1 MNIEA
6 RPPLRKEDGRLLR
19 GAARFVDDVHLD
31 RMAHGAF
38 VRSPMPHADIV
49 AIDPSRALAGGALA
63 VLTACD
69 LPFND
74 QPWIVRYWH
83 PSIRN
88 GLPKFLATDR
98 VRFVGEPIA
107 LVVAE
112 DRYRAED
119 LAELVAV
126 EYRSLPVIATIDHAT
141 AKDAATLHAE
151 WTGNIAAAFE
161 HHHGNAARALA
172 DCAHR
177 ARRRFNFVRQAPIPL
192 ETRGVVADFDA
203 ERPFLSARLSTQP
216 HYNVRQN
223 LASLLGLSEDQV
235 RVSAEDVG
243 GGFGS
248 KSRPYAEEIIV
259 AHASRFLGRPVKWI
273 EDRFENLQATT
284 HSRAMD
290 VDLEIGCDADGR
302 LAALKAEILVD
313 IGAYVFTSG
322 IATAQVAAAHVANG
336 YRFPNISIIV
346 RCIGTNKTP
355 IGTYRGAGQPEV
367 TFPTECLLDVLA
379 KEIGWNAA
387 DFRAHNLVRPADM
400 PYRVGT
406 TLLGND
412 MVLEN
417 ADFPHALATAIETS
431 GYSEQVEVAA
441 NGDRI
446 AYGIGCGVETGGLV
460 NLESAQ
466 VRINPDGTVAI
477 KSGMSSQGQGQF
489 TTYAQVCADTL
500 GVALE
505 NISVLLGD
513 TGLMPFGRGAFAARG
528 AVIGA
533 NAVFSATQTLR
544 AKALERAATL
554 LQCRASELDIENS
567 AIRRRDGGAT
577 DLTIAQ
583 IAQAVQPGGALFD
596 GDAAL
601 EVSTVYEAKQVLT
614 SGFSVH
620 VAKVRLDPH
629 TGLFRIDD
637 YVVIHDAGR
646 ALNRM
651 IVDGQIIGGVADGI
665 GGAMLS
671 EMVYDED
678 GQPLTGSLADYLV
691 ATATEIP
698 RIRVV
703 HLDSPSST
711 NALGVRPVGEGGII
725 PVAAALTNALARAIE
740 PSSTGHE
747 LPLFTLPLKPER
759 IYAACQLAAENA
771 GRRRHD
777 GGVPGPGTLRPHD

>member
-1 MNIEA
+1 MTAETP
-6 RPPLRKEDGRLLR
+6 PPLRKEDNRLLR

-31 RMAHGAF
+31 RMVHGAF
-38 VRSPMPHADIV
+38 VRSAMPHAEIV
-49 AIDPSRALAGGALA
+49 SIDASRALAAGAMA
-63 VLTACD
+63 ALTAKD
-69 LPFND
+69 LPFID
-74 QPWIVRYWH
+74 QPWVVRYWH

-88 GLPKFLATDR
+88 GLPKFLATGR
-98 VRFVGEPIA
+98 VRFVGEPVA
-107 LVVAE
+107 FVVAGN
-112 DRYRAED
+112 RYQAED
-119 LAELVAV
+119 LAELVDV
-126 EYRSLPVIATIDHAT
+126 EYRELPIIATVAEAT
-141 AKDAATLHAE
+141 AQGAALLHPD
-151 WTGNIAAAFE
+151 WIGNVAAAFE
-161 HHHGNAARALA
+161 HEHGDAARALS

-177 ARRRFNFVRQAPIPL
+177 VRRRFNFVRQAPVPL
-192 ETRGVVADFDA
+192 ETRGVVADFGA
-203 ERPFLSARLSTQP
+203 ERRSLTAWLSTQP

-223 LASLLGLSEDQV
+223 LASLLGLAERDV
-235 RVSAEDVG
+235 RVIAEDVG

-248 KSRPYAEEIIV
+248 KSRPYGEEIIV
-259 AHASRFLGRPVKWI
+259 AHASRVLRRPVKWI

-284 HSRAMD
+284 HSRAME

-302 LAALKAEILVD
+302 FAALKVQILLD

-336 YRFPNISIIV
+336 YRFPNISINV

-367 TFPTECLLDVLA
+367 TFPMECLLDVLA
-379 KEIGWNAA
+379 KEIGWSAA
-387 DFRAHNLVRPADM
+387 DLRAHNLVRPADM

-412 MVLEN
+412 LVHEN
-417 ADFPHALATAIETS
+417 ADFPNALTTAIETS
-431 GYSEQVEVAA
+431 GYSERVEVAA

-446 AYGIGCGVETGGLV
+446 AHGIGCGVETGGLV
-460 NLESAQ
+460 NFESAQ
-466 VRINPDGTVAI
+466 VRIDPDGTVAV

-489 TTYAQVCADTL
+489 TTYAQVCAETL
-500 GVALE
+500 GVPLE
-505 NISVLLGD
+505 NVSVRLGD

-533 NAVFSATQTLR
+533 NAVFSATRSLR
-544 AKALERAATL
+544 AKVLDRAAIL
-554 LQCRASELDIENS
+554 LQCRPAELDIKRG
-567 AIRRRDGGAT
+567 AILRRDGGAT
-577 DLTIAQ
+577 DLTVGQ
-583 IAQAVQPGGALFD
+583 IARAVQPGGALFD

-620 VAKVRLDPH
+620 VAKVRLDPR
-629 TGLFRIDD
+629 TGLFRIED

-665 GGAMLS
+665 GGATLS

-725 PVAAALTNALARAIE
+725 PVAAALTNAIARAID
-740 PSSTGHE
+740 PNRTGHE

-759 IYAACQLAAENA
+759 IYAACQLASANA
-771 GRRRHD
+771 
-777 GGVPGPGTLRPHD
+777 PHG

>member
-49 AIDPSRALAGGALA
+49 AIDPSRALAGGAFA
-63 VLTACD
+63 VLTARD

-74 QPWIVRYWH
+74 QPWVVRYWH

-98 VRFVGEPIA
+98 VRFVGEPVA
-107 LVVAE
+107 FVVAE

-119 LAELVAV
+119 LAELVDV
-126 EYRSLPVIATIDHAT
+126 EYRSLPVIATIDNAT
-141 AKDAATLHAE
+141 ARDAATLHAE
-151 WTGNIAAAFE
+151 WTGNIAAAFK
-161 HHHGNAARALA
+161 HHHGDAARALS

-177 ARRRFNFVRQAPIPL
+177 VRRRFNFVRQAPIPL
-192 ETRGVVADFDA
+192 ETRGVVADFDT
-203 ERPFLSARLSTQP
+203 ERPFLNAWLSTQP

-223 LASLLGLSEDQV
+223 LASLLGLAEDQV
-235 RVSAEDVG
+235 RVNAEDVG

-248 KSRPYAEEIIV
+248 KSRPYAEEMIV
-259 AHASRFLGRPVKWI
+259 AHASRLLGRPVKWI

-284 HSRAMD
+284 HSRAME
-290 VDLEIGCDADGR
+290 VDLEIACDAGGR

-367 TFPTECLLDVLA
+367 TFPMECLLDVLA

-387 DFRAHNLVRPADM
+387 DLRAHNLVRPADM

-417 ADFPHALATAIETS
+417 ADFPTALATAIETS

-446 AYGIGCGVETGGLV
+446 ACGIGCGVETGGLV

-489 TTYAQVCADTL
+489 TTYAQVCAETL
-500 GVALE
+500 GIALE
-505 NISVLLGD
+505 NVSVRLGD

-533 NAVFSATQTLR
+533 NAVFSATQSLR
-544 AKALERAATL
+544 AKVLERAATL
-554 LQCRASELDIENS
+554 LQCRAGELDIENG
-567 AIRRRDGGAT
+567 AIRRRDGSAT

-601 EVSTVYEAKQVLT
+601 EVSTIYEAKQVLT

-620 VAKVRLDPH
+620 IAKVRLDPH

-637 YVVIHDAGR
+637 YLVIHDAGR

-651 IVDGQIIGGVADGI
+651 IVDGQIIGGVADGV

-698 RIRVV
+698 RIRVA
-703 HLDSPSST
+703 HLDSRSST

-725 PVAAALTNALARAIE
+725 PVAAALTNALARAID
-740 PSSTGHE
+740 PSRIGHE

-771 GRRRHD
+771 GRRRSAS
-777 GGVPGPGTLRPHD
+777 GNTGA

>member
-1 MNIEA
+1 MNVEA
-6 RPPLRKEDGRLLR
+6 PPPLRKEDSRLLR

-38 VRSPMPHADIV
+38 VRSPMPHADIL
-49 AIDPSRALAGGALA
+49 AIDASRARAAGALA
-63 VLTACD
+63 VLTAGD

-88 GLPKFLATDR
+88 GLPKFLAAGR
-98 VRFVGEPIA
+98 VRFVGEPVA
-107 LVVAE
+107 FVVAE
-112 DRYRAED
+112 DRYQAED
-119 LAELVAV
+119 LAELVNV
-126 EYRSLPVIATIDHAT
+126 EYRPLPVIATIGDAT

-151 WTGNIAAAFE
+151 WTGNVAAAFE

-172 DCAHR
+172 DCTHR
-177 ARRRFNFVRQAPIPL
+177 ARRQFNFIRQAPVPL

-203 ERPFLSARLSTQP
+203 KRPFLSAWLSTQP

-223 LASLLGLSEDQV
+223 LASLLELAEDQV
-235 RVSAEDVG
+235 RVIAEDVG

-248 KSRPYAEEIIV
+248 KSRPYAEEMIV
-259 AHASRFLGRPVKWI
+259 AYASRHLHRPVKWI

-284 HSRAMD
+284 HSRAMQ
-290 VDLEIGCDADGR
+290 VDLEIGCDAHGR
-302 LAALKAEILVD
+302 LAALKVEILVD

-336 YRFPNISIIV
+336 YRFPNISIAV

-367 TFPTECLLDVLA
+367 TFPLECLLDVLA
-379 KEIGWNAA
+379 KQIGWNAA
-387 DFRAHNLVRPADM
+387 DLRALNLVRPADM

-412 MVLEN
+412 LVLEN
-417 ADFPHALATAIETS
+417 ADFPRALATALATS
-431 GYSEQVEVAA
+431 GYSEQIEIAA

-460 NLESAQ
+460 NLELAQ
-466 VRINPDGTVAI
+466 VRIDPDGTVAVR
-477 KSGMSSQGQGQF
+477 SGMSSQGQGQF
-489 TTYAQVCADTL
+489 TTYAQVCAETL
-500 GVALE
+500 GVPFE
-505 NISVLLGD
+505 SVSVRLGD

-533 NAVFSATQTLR
+533 NAVFSAAQSLR
-544 AKALERAATL
+544 AKVLQRAATL
-554 LQCRASELDIENS
+554 LQCRAGELDIENGL
-567 AIRRRDGGAT
+567 IRREDGSTT
-577 DLTIAQ
+577 DLTIGQ

-620 VAKVRLDPH
+620 VAKVRLDPN
-629 TGLFRIDD
+629 TGLFRVED

-665 GGAMLS
+665 GGAILS
-671 EMVYDED
+671 EMVYDDD

-698 RIRVV
+698 HIRLV
-703 HLDSPSST
+703 HLDSPSGT

-725 PVAAALTNALARAIE
+725 PVAAALTNALARAMD
-740 PSSTGHE
+740 SSRTGHE
-747 LPLFTLPLKPER
+747 VPLFTLPLKPER
-759 IYAACQLAAENA
+759 VYTACQLAAGNA
-771 GRRRHD
+771 ARG
-777 GGVPGPGTLRPHD
+777 